1 MSDIFDSWSEDA
13 LRESW
18 AEDIKAANLT
28 QSLDYD
34 MRFMMNAFWH
44 KSRKEFVMWTAGE
57 LSRRLGLAPRS
68 ATLSLAL
75 MCRKGVAKP
84 IGPQADPMQRV
95 YFLTEL
101 GEDIARASLQ
111 RSGVIEPYMT
121 KEDFK
126 ETRRK
131 MQLTRSDLS
140 FALGMHVH
148 SVMNYEMG
156 RMAVPFNVAQKM
168 KTKLR
173 RSVALTSG

>member
-28 QSLDYD
+28 QSLDHD

-101 GEDIARASLQ
+101 G
-111 RSGVIEPYMT
+111 
-121 KEDFK
+121 
-126 ETRRK
+126 
-131 MQLTRSDLS
+131 
-140 FALGMHVH
+140 
-148 SVMNYEMG
+148 
-156 RMAVPFNVAQKM
+156 
-168 KTKLR
+168 
-173 RSVALTSG
+173 